1 MPWKLYIDSRR
12 RVKGSRGDSDTDFAI
27 QLPYPITVS
36 GKAFID
42 VVLIPNSFKTIRAGQ
57 NDKIYLDETAAL
69 NKRVATLAPG
79 QYSVFELKDALVTAL
94 NANKTITGQY
104 QVAYN
109 TASNRLVISL
119 LNPASTD
126 TFRIFT
132 ESGARANAHLWNATA
147 DALQSANRACGLM
160 SSTVEFIA
168 GNSTTS
174 ATAINAPDV
183 QPYKQLFIRS
193 NLGGVS
199 AESLGPNG
207 ETDIVRRVVVAN
219 TPFNGMIHDIHSQP
233 LDCVKINGHPELSLL
248 WFEIIDIDSR
258 VVDTDGLPVSFSII
272 FQDYDE

>member
-27 QLPYPITVS
+27 QLPYPLTVS

-57 NDKIYLDETAAL
+57 NDKIYLDETVAL

-119 LNPASTD
+119 LSPASPV
-126 TFRIFT
+126 
-132 ESGARANAHLWNATA
+132 HLSIQKRNTGLVQ
-147 DALQSANRACGLM
+147 ALQPFCLM
-160 SSTVEFIA
+160 LRFR
-168 GNSTTS
+168 
-174 ATAINAPDV
+174 PDRFCRSDRLE
-183 QPYKQLFIRS
+183 LF
-193 NLGGVS
+193 
-199 AESLGPNG
+199 
-207 ETDIVRRVVVAN
+207 
-219 TPFNGMIHDIHSQP
+219 
-233 LDCVKINGHPELSLL
+233 
-248 WFEIIDIDSR
+248 
-258 VVDTDGLPVSFSII
+258 
-272 FQDYDE
+272 